1 MALLNFRKPARPEP
15 YQHPLDTLLE
25 NYSIEVMPRTASK
38 IRDFRTVLPSGTRV
52 YVAHIEGTTI
62 DEMVT
67 TAGRIAA
74 QGFTVM
80 PHFPAR
86 LIPNEETLAEWIDRY
101 QAAANITEALLIAG
115 GGAKPRGDFEDSMQ
129 LMQTGLFQRAGFR
142 RLHVAGHPE
151 GNQDIDPKGSNQRT
165 NNALRFKQEFAQN
178 NNIAMAI
185 VTQFAFAAQPII
197 AWSQSLQREGIS
209 LPIHVGVAGPAK
221 LQTLIKF
228 AIACGVGNSLNVLQK
243 RARDVSKLLL
253 PLQPT
258 ELLDELA
265 RYRAK
270 NPESKIESL
279 HFFPLGGIAAASE
292 WVASHVGTSA
302 HPVCAV

>member
-1 MALLNFRKPARPEP
+1 MVLLNFRKPVRPER

-25 NYSIEVMPRTASK
+25 NYSIEVMPRTADK
-38 IRDFRTVLPSGTRV
+38 IRDFRNVLPRGTRV
-52 YVAHIEGTTI
+52 YIAHIEGTTI
-62 DEMVT
+62 EDMVA

-74 QGFTVM
+74 QGLTVM

-86 LIPNEETLAEWIDRY
+86 IIPTVKVLEEWIDRY
-101 QAAANITEALLIAG
+101 QSAANITEALLIAG
-115 GGAKPRGDFEDSMQ
+115 GVSKPRGDFEDSMQ
-129 LMQTGLFQRAGFR
+129 LMQSGLFQRAGFR

-151 GNQDIDPKGSNQRT
+151 GNRDIDLKGSYRAT
-165 NNALRFKQEFAQN
+165 NSALKFKQDFAKI
-178 NNIAMAI
+178 NNISMAI
-185 VTQFAFAAQPII
+185 VTQFAFDAQPII
-197 AWSQSLQREGIS
+197 DWSTFLQSEGIS

-243 RARDVSKLLL
+243 RARDVSKLLT

-258 ELLDELA
+258 DLLNDLA
-265 RYRAK
+265 RYRSQHPA
-270 NPESKIESL
+270 SKIENI

-292 WVASHVGTSA
+292 WVASHAGAAA